1 MQATY
6 SKHRAAW
13 TWYAGKMC
21 SDALLFLTKETHL
34 LAVARGAVVAIVL
47 CACACFMCV
56 RVRVQVHLY
65 IHVHSYLCAKAEN
78 VFYALKLKM
87 QIV

>member
-1 MQATY
+1 MLEKCAQ
-6 SKHRAAW
+6 
-13 TWYAGKMC
+13 MLC
-21 SDALLFLTKETHL
+21 SFSQKKHL

-47 CACACFMCV
+47 CAGACFMCV